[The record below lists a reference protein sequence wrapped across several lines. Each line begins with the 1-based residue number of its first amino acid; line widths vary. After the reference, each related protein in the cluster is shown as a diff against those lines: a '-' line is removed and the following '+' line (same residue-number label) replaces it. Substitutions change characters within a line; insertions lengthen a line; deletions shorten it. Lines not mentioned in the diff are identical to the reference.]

1 MNTQKVEAIL
11 QSLFEISGM
20 DVAVVNAKNRI
31 LARRYS
37 GALYCK
43 SIHKSQKCLDMCTAS
58 DKCKLCEAHSE
69 EKMVFYKC
77 PFGIYE
83 AIVPIKKANDIIAY
97 LFVGLG
103 LEDSESGISEP
114 LLSALDVAPNLNRE
128 SLVAGIEAIPRFS
141 KKKLE
146 AYASLLPIIAEHLE
160 INDLIAE
167 SDMTLGQ
174 LVKRYIKDNIS
185 TKITLN
191 ELALKMHCS
200 TVTLTEHFKREFGIT
215 IVEYV
220 NQKRIQKAKQLLQ
233 NSSLSIREISE
244 TCGFSSVEYFS
255 RSFKESVGQAPSVWQ
270 KHRN

>member
-1 MNTQKVEAIL
+1 
-11 QSLFEISGM
+11 M
-20 DVAVVNAKNRI
+20 DVTVVNAKNII

-58 DKCKLCEAHSE
+58 DKRRLCEAHSDG
-69 EKMVFYKC
+69 KMVFYKC

-83 AIVPIKKANDIIAY
+83 AIVPIKKADDIIAY

-103 LEDSESGISEP
+103 LEDSEAGISEP
-114 LLSALDVAPNLNRE
+114 LLSALDAAPSLERE
-128 SLVAGIEAIPRFS
+128 SLASGIEAIPRFS
-141 KKKLE
+141 KEKLE
-146 AYASLLPIIAEHLE
+146 AYASLLPIIAEYME
-160 INDLIAE
+160 TNDLIAE

-174 LVKRYIKDNIS
+174 LVKRYIKDNLS
-185 TKITLN
+185 SKITLS

-220 NQKRIQKAKQLLQ
+220 NQKRIRKAKQLLQ

-244 TCGFSSVEYFS
+244 ACGFLSVEYFS
-255 RSFKESVGQAPSVWQ
+255 RSFKTAVGVTPSAWR
-270 KHRN
+270 KFSN